1 MTQKRLSEQVDFFV
15 AYKFIKILTQDF
27 KDTDAFKL
35 GIIDKNGKIL
45 KKRKQLK
52 TGEEKKAYT
61 IIHTLVWNL
70 KKLMMKVPGLKSKL
84 GGYATALF
92 LLKES
97 CNDNNSK
104 QNFQELVNYLKEE
117 GIQKDSNDIFE
128 HSFTDNKLSE
138 GVYITT
144 QEIISP
150 NFECISEGDVIIV
163 GEDTKL
169 FKSFEG
175 ISLYEAIH
183 VNSGRNIIVT
193 KSSIEKLC
201 EDIEGAP
208 ETFAGSAIF
217 DVKYSDVSDDYSNSF
232 SPSRKKHERW
242 NKSLN
247 MNTDSSSKIKKY
259 IHRNPSKDVIVRN
272 SRGEMSY
279 FYKAS
284 KGEK

>member
-35 GIIDKNGKIL
+35 GIVDKNGKVL
-45 KKRKQLK
+45 KKRKELK
-52 TGEEKKAYT
+52 TGEEKKSYT

-70 KKLMMKVPGLKSKL
+70 KKLLAKVPGLKSKL
-84 GGYATALF
+84 GNYAAALF

-97 CNDNNSK
+97 CNNNESK
-104 QNFQELVNYLKEE
+104 QNFQELIKYLKEE
-117 GIQKDSNDIFE
+117 GIKKDSNDIFE

-138 GVYITT
+138 GVYMAT
-144 QEIISP
+144 QEIVTP
-150 NFECISEGDVIIV
+150 DFECISEGDVIIV
-163 GEDTKL
+163 GEDTES
-169 FKSFEG
+169 FESFEG

-183 VNSGRNIIVT
+183 MNSNRNIIVT

-208 ETFAGSAIF
+208 ETFAGSVVF
-217 DVKYSDVSDDYSNSF
+217 DVGDNDISKNYSSSF
-232 SPSRKKHERW
+232 SPSRQKYEKW
-242 NKSLN
+242 DNTLN
-247 MNTDSSSKIKKY
+247 MNTNSSAKIKKY
-259 IHRNPSKDVIVRN
+259 IHRNPSKDVIIRN

>member
-35 GIIDKNGKIL
+35 GIVDKNGKVL
-45 KKRKQLK
+45 KKRKELK
-52 TGEEKKAYT
+52 TGEEKKSYT

-70 KKLMMKVPGLKSKL
+70 KKLLAKVPGLKSKL
-84 GGYATALF
+84 GNYAAALF

-97 CNDNNSK
+97 CNNNESK
-104 QNFQELVNYLKEE
+104 QNFQELIKYLKEE
-117 GIQKDSNDIFE
+117 GIKKDSNDIFE

-138 GVYITT
+138 GVYMAT
-144 QEIISP
+144 QEIVTP
-150 NFECISEGDVIIV
+150 DFECISEGDVIIV
-163 GEDTKL
+163 GEDTES
-169 FKSFEG
+169 FESFEG

-183 VNSGRNIIVT
+183 MNSNRNIIVT

-208 ETFAGSAIF
+208 ETFAGSVVF
-217 DVKYSDVSDDYSNSF
+217 DVGDNDISKNYSSSF
-232 SPSRKKHERW
+232 SPSRQKYEKW
-242 NKSLN
+242 DNTLN
-247 MNTDSSSKIKKY
+247 MNTNSSAKIKKY
-259 IHRNPSKDVIVRN
+259 IHRNPSKDVIIKN

>member
-35 GIIDKNGKIL
+35 GIIDKDGKIL

-61 IIHTLVWNL
+61 IIHTLVWNM

-84 GGYATALF
+84 GAYATALF

-183 VNSGRNIIVT
+183 MNSGRNIIVT

-201 EDIEGAP
+201 EDIEEAP

-217 DVKYSDVSDDYSNSF
+217 DVKDSDVSDNYSNPF
-232 SPSRKKHERW
+232 SPSREKHERW
-242 NKSLN
+242 NNSLN

>member
-35 GIIDKNGKIL
+35 GIIDKNGKVL
-45 KKRKQLK
+45 KKRKELK
-52 TGEEKKAYT
+52 TGEEKKSYT

-70 KKLMMKVPGLKSKL
+70 KKLLAKVPGLKSKL
-84 GGYATALF
+84 GNYAAALF

-97 CNDNNSK
+97 CNNNESK
-104 QNFQELVNYLKEE
+104 QNFQELIKYLKEE
-117 GIQKDSNDIFE
+117 GIKKDSNDIFE
-128 HSFTDNKLSE
+128 HSFTDDKLSE
-138 GVYITT
+138 GVYMAT
-144 QEIISP
+144 QEIVTP
-150 NFECISEGDVIIV
+150 DFECISEGDVIIV
-163 GEDTKL
+163 GEDTES
-169 FKSFEG
+169 FESFEG

-183 VNSGRNIIVT
+183 MNSNRNIIVT

-208 ETFAGSAIF
+208 ETFAGSVVF
-217 DVKYSDVSDDYSNSF
+217 DVGDNDISKNYSSSF
-232 SPSRKKHERW
+232 SPSRQKYEKW
-242 NKSLN
+242 DNTLN
-247 MNTDSSSKIKKY
+247 MKTNSSAKIKKY
-259 IHRNPSKDVIVRN
+259 IHRNPSKDVIIKN